1 MIVTGEK
8 VNPSHDDRREFI
20 GPLACPAC
28 GGPGKAV
35 GLTLWTGEGDVVEL
49 GRCRSCRTQY
59 WWRIAPGAD
68 RSSDYWED
76 YKFELYEDTAVLRSY
91 HERYAR
97 MLSLLSRLGI
107 SPVSLL
113 DIGGGI
119 GNFAEWA
126 KGQGISALMSD
137 VDPVAVDSARGRG
150 VLAYTPDELD
160 SAVPKEG
167 IDLVTLW
174 DVVEHTADPATMVR
188 EALPRLRPGGVMFI
202 ETPDASFPARQVLLK
217 LRAFTRGRFD
227 RTGSMYYWEH
237 KVYFTERGLRTLLS
251 QLGLRV
257 LIVER
262 WTSPRAKIVKL
273 FSRGGPQG
281 VFALNRAIARAYP
294 MAQAALER
302 LRLGNK
308 LIVVAIKDQ

>member
-1 MIVTGEK
+1 VT
-8 VNPSHDDRREFI
+8 
-20 GPLACPAC
+20 
-28 GGPGKAV
+28 
-35 GLTLWTGEGDVVEL
+35 EL

-59 WWRIAPGAD
+59 WWSVAPGID
-68 RSSDYWED
+68 RSSEYWED
-76 YKFELYEDTAVLRSY
+76 YKFELYEDAAVLRSY

-97 MLSLLSRLGI
+97 MLSMLAGLGI
-107 SPVSLL
+107 RPLTLL

-126 KGQGISALMSD
+126 TGQGISALMSD
-137 VDPVAVDSARGRG
+137 VDPVAVDSARRRG
-150 VLAYTPDELD
+150 VRAYTPDELD
-160 SAVPKEG
+160 TAVPKEG
-167 IDLVTLW
+167 VDVVTLW
-174 DVVEHTADPATMVR
+174 DVVEHTAEPAALVG
-188 EALPRLRPGGVMFI
+188 EALTRLRAGGVIFI
-202 ETPDASFPARQVLLK
+202 ETPDAAFPVRQMLLK
-217 LRAFTRGRFD
+217 LRSLTQGRVD

-237 KVYFTERGLRTLLS
+237 KVYFTEKGLSILLG

-257 LIVER
+257 LKVEH

-294 MAQAALER
+294 LAQASLER

-308 LIVVAIKDQ
+308 LIVVATTDG